1 MDEYGQIGPEKGTFT
16 ADCEEV
22 TALIAKGA
30 PVYVTLTHRLTRMEV
45 VLTLKQ
51 AFLRPDGG
59 GGPEGVFLDREPA
72 PWLLVTVIERGC
84 CWAQLGRGWTPHA
97 SYIASHM
104 VKNGEA
110 FNDVDAETIA
120 AFLRELGT
128 AWTAMRERAPAA

>member
-22 TALIAKGA
+22 AALIAKGA

-51 AFLRPDGG
+51 AFLRPEDG
-59 GGPEGVFLDREPA
+59 GGPEGVFQEAPTA
-72 PWLLVTVIERGC
+72 PWLLVTVIERGA

-104 VKNGEA
+104 VKA
-110 FNDVDAETIA
+110 DHFNDVDAETVA
-120 AFLRELGT
+120 AFLRELGE
-128 AWTAMRERAPAA
+128 AWTGMAERAPAA